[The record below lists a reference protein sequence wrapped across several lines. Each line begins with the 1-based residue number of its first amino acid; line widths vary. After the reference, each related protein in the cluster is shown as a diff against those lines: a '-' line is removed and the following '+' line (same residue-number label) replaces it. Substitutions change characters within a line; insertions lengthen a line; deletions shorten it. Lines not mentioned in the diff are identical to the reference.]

1 MLPIKKHLNDLE
13 KLQAFKAPLTRL
25 WENFICSY
33 SVLDIS
39 DDSNCEFFFIGE
51 PIDDSFAG
59 DENLID
65 VEIEETVKHLASLL
79 SRKEQLIKK
88 EVEEWY
94 TESQIKV

>member
-1 MLPIKKHLNDLE
+1 MLPIKKQLNDLGR
-13 KLQAFKAPLTRL
+13 LQAFKAPLTRL

-39 DDSNCEFFFIGE
+39 DDSNCEFFFIG
-51 PIDDSFAG
+51 DSFA
-59 DENLID
+59 DNESLID

-94 TESQIKV
+94 IQNNKK

>member
-39 DDSNCEFFFIGE
+39 DDSNCEFFFI
-51 PIDDSFAG
+51 DDSFAG
-59 DENLID
+59 DESLID
-65 VEIEETVKHLASLL
+65 GEIEETVKHLASLL